1 MLKFIAALF
10 LALGCITCLQAQS
23 PYVQTAR
30 HQFVLEGKPYYFA
43 GANYWYGGLL
53 GLEKEKRR
61 GAERL
66 KKELDF
72 LQQQGVTNLR
82 VVVGAEGSGKINGVV
97 RIAPALQ
104 PEQGVFEEA
113 ALDGLDLLLSEMGK
127 RNMKAVLYFSNNWE
141 WSGGFQQY
149 LAWNNEVPEDQ
160 KERKL
165 TWDEHRDIVSRF
177 YSCTPC
183 KEAYNKQV
191 ALVLDRTNKVTG
203 KRYTEDPA
211 IMAWELANEPRPM
224 RPAANESYLQWIRE
238 TAAFIKSK
246 DKNHLLTIGSEG
258 SMGTEGMSLFEAS
271 HAVKEIDYLTIHIWP
286 KNWGW
291 FKDTAIEAGFENVAQ
306 QTMNYIKQHEEVAK
320 RLAKPLVLEEF
331 GLPRDGHVF
340 DPAAPTTFRDRYYR
354 LVFAALSQSAAT
366 NGVLA
371 GANIWSFGGTARPVK
386 GQVFWKAGDELMG
399 DPPMEEQGLNSVFD
413 SDNSTWAIIREHAP
427 KRTATTGAAGGIS
440 PIDSNATTQTRNLL
454 NGLYKL
460 LDKGIMFGHQDD
472 LAYGVN
478 WKYQKDR
485 SDIKDI
491 TGDYP
496 AVQGYELGHLEIDS
510 LVNLDSVPFN
520 RMKDFIR
527 TTYARGGVATLSWHL
542 RNPLTGKTSWD
553 PAPGTV
559 AAILP
564 GGQKHE
570 LYKTWL
576 DKVAHFL
583 NDLKGAKGEAIPIIF
598 RPFHEL
604 NGGWFWWGAPH
615 CTPEE
620 YKDLFRFTVQYLRD
634 EKGLHHLL
642 YAFNTDRFHSIEAYE
657 ERYPGDEWVDVIGFD
672 IYQRAA
678 GVQANEQFAKD
689 LDQMLGML
697 ETLAKKHQKLPA
709 LTEFGFGNLP
719 DSTWF
724 SNVFWKVLKR
734 HRVSFALA
742 WRNAG
747 YKPESNSTEFYVP
760 YKGSAAAPDFLRFY
774 QDPRSL
780 FLKEVAREGLYGK
793 KVGSTAGAKK

>member
-1 MLKFIAALF
+1 MIPISRTIATLLLVIA
-10 LALGCITCLQAQS
+10 CITATAQQS
-23 PYVQTAR
+23 FVQTAGHR
-30 HQFVLEGKPYYFA
+30 FYLDGKPYYFA

-53 GLEKEKRR
+53 GLEKNQRR
-61 GAERL
+61 GVGRL
-66 KKELDF
+66 QKELDF
-72 LQQQGVTNLR
+72 LQQNGVTNLR
-82 VVVGAEGSGKINGVV
+82 VVVGAEGAGKINGVV

-104 PEQGVFEEA
+104 PEQGVFNESV
-113 ALDGLDLLLSEMGK
+113 LDGLDLLLSEMGK

-149 LAWNNEVPEDQ
+149 LAWNGEVPEDQ

-165 TWDEHRDIVSRF
+165 NWDEHRDIVSRF

-191 ALVLDRTNKVTG
+191 ALVLDRTNKITG
-203 KRYTEDPA
+203 KKYTDDAA

-224 RPAANESYLQWIRE
+224 RPAANEAYLNWIRE

-258 SMGTEGMSLFEAS
+258 SMGTEGMPLFEAS

-291 FKDTAIEAGFENVAQ
+291 FKDTAIAQGFANVVAQTKDYIRQHELVAQ
-306 QTMNYIKQHEEVAK
+306 QMN
-320 RLAKPLVLEEF
+320 KPLVLEEF
-331 GLPRDGHVF
+331 GLPRDGHVYN
-340 DPAAPTTFRDRYYR
+340 AGSSTTLRDRYYEMI
-354 LVFAALSQSAAT
+354 FAQLSQSAVK

-371 GANIWSFGGTARPVK
+371 GANIWSFGGTARPVR
-386 GQVFWKAGDELMG
+386 GQVFWKKGDELMG

-413 SDNSTWAIIREHAP
+413 NDKSTWNIVRAHAQKMASRTSNIAAIQPADP
-427 KRTATTGAAGGIS
+427 
-440 PIDSNATTQTRNLL
+440 NATLETKNLL
-454 NGLYKL
+454 NGLYRL

-472 LAYGVN
+472 MAYGVN
-478 WKYQKDR
+478 WKYQKGR

-491 TGDYP
+491 TGDFP

-510 LVNLDSVPFN
+510 LVNLDSVPFD
-520 RMKDFIR
+520 RMKEFIR
-527 TTYARGGVATLSWHL
+527 TTYAKGGVATLSWHL

-559 AAILP
+559 ASILP

-570 LYKTWL
+570 LYQSWL

-583 NDLKGAKGEAIPIIF
+583 SDLKGPKGETIPIIF

-604 NGGWFWWGAPH
+604 NGAWFWWGAAH

-620 YKDLFRFTVQYLRD
+620 YKALFRFTVQYLRD
-634 EKGLHHLL
+634 VKGLHHLL
-642 YAFNTDRFHSIEAYE
+642 YAFNTDRFNSIEAYE

-678 GVQANEQFAKD
+678 GPQANEQFAKD
-689 LDQMLGML
+689 LDSMLTML
-697 ETLAKKHQKLPA
+697 ETLAQKHRKLPA
-709 LTEFGFGNLP
+709 LTELGFGNLP

-724 SNVFWKVLKR
+724 SNVFWKTVQR
-734 HRVSFALA
+734 HRISFALA

-760 YKGSAAAPDFLRFY
+760 YKGSVAAPDFSRLY
-774 QDPRSL
+774 QHPRSL
-780 FLKEVAREGLYGK
+780 FMKEVGKEKLYQSK
-793 KVGSTAGAKK
+793 